1 MSNTILT
8 SRDTANPAIA
18 TLTFNRPEV
27 FNAMSAELIHAFREA
42 AVQLRDDAT
51 VRCLILRG
59 AGKAFLA
66 GGDVTMF
73 HRRKDDP
80 TLADEVIPLG
90 DAMHDGIIALREA
103 PFPVIAQIQ
112 GAVAGAGLSIALSC
126 DFAVCSEAATFS
138 SAYTRIGLSPDG
150 GSTFF
155 LPRLVG
161 VKRAAELIM
170 LSETL
175 GAARAHELGLVNRV
189 VAADQLEAEVAALA
203 SKLAAG
209 PTQAFAQTKRLLNQT
224 FETPMRAHL
233 DDEIRRFAAC
243 AATEDFKEGVTAFV
257 EKRKPEFKGR

>member
-1 MSNTILT
+1 MSDTVLI
-8 SRDTANPAIA
+8 SRDSANPAIA
-18 TLTFNRPEV
+18 ILTFNRPEV
-27 FNAMSAELIHAFREA
+27 FNAMSAELIHAFRDA
-42 AVQLRDDAT
+42 ALTLRDSPD

-90 DAMHDGIIALREA
+90 DAMHEGIIALREA

-112 GAVAGAGLSIALSC
+112 GAVAGAGLSIAVSC

-161 VKRAAELIM
+161 SKRAAELIM

-175 GAARAHELGLVNRV
+175 DAPSALAMGIVNRV
-189 VAADQLEAEVAALA
+189 VAADNLADEVMKLA
-203 SKLAAG
+203 NKLAAG
-209 PTQAFAQTKRLLNQT
+209 PTQAFAQTKRLINQS

-233 DDEIRRFAAC
+233 DDEIRRFATC
-243 AATEDFKEGVTAFV
+243 ASTNDFKEGVTAFV
-257 EKRKPEFKGR
+257 EKRKPQFTGK